1 MTVLMTMDPFSDTT
15 TDDGPPTREDMRLYD
30 LCSAKLSRED
40 FLKCLRL
47 EADVIL
53 PTPNAKPC
61 NNLQEYLYRS
71 TRGSRTSQGSTSI
84 NSTTQDTAAGSSKQQ
99 PSSSRRTQS
108 EPFAVPLVRN
118 FDRILKKTDDLL
130 GDCPGL
136 VTPRRK
142 QQPDVFSR
150 VNQIQSAS
158 GPINVL
164 KDRLNQYIKVLIRR
178 RRKVP
183 YISRVIEYKGE
194 LILFDKHMNL
204 LMKDVIESFKYSLD
218 GKIHKRARH
227 RDSLFIR
234 GDNIILVT

>member
-1 MTVLMTMDPFSDTT
+1 MDSTSDPPSN
-15 TDDGPPTREDMRLYD
+15 DGPEIQAGKSPYD
-30 LCSAKLSRED
+30 LCSSVLTQDD
-40 FLKCLRL
+40 FLRCLRD

-53 PTPNAKPC
+53 PTPNAKAC
-61 NNLQEYLYRS
+61 NNLDEYLYKS
-71 TRGSRTSQGSTSI
+71 TCGSSKVR
-84 NSTTQDTAAGSSKQQ
+84 NSTTQDAAAISSKQQ
-99 PSSSRRTQS
+99 SSSKKTQS

-130 GDCPGL
+130 GECPGL
-136 VTPRRK
+136 VTRKRK
-142 QQPDVFSR
+142 QKSDVFSR
-150 VNQIQSAS
+150 LDQIQSAS

-164 KDRLNQYIKVLIRR
+164 KNRLNQYIKVLIRR

-194 LILFDKHMNL
+194 LALFDKHMNL
-204 LMKDVIESFKYSLD
+204 FMKDVIESFTYSLD